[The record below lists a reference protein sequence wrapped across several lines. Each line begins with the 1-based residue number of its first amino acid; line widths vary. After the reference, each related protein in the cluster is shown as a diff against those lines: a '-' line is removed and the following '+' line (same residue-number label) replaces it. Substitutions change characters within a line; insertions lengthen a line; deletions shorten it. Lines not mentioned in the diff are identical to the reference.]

1 MTCDDAITVIR
12 RHESELKQL
21 GVASMSVFGSTARGE
36 RRSDSDVDVAV
47 SLADD
52 VRGLAAFGCLA
63 AVQARL
69 ANLLGT
75 EVDVV
80 REPTIPGAMRAAI
93 QQDRRLA
100 F

>member
-1 MTCDDAITVIR
+1 MGL
-12 RHESELKQL
+12 SLK
-21 GVASMSVFGSTARGE
+21 
-36 RRSDSDVDVAV
+36 RSDSDVDVAV
-47 SLADD
+47 NLAEG

-63 AVQARL
+63 VVKARL

-80 REPTIPGAMRAAI
+80 REPTTPGAMKAAI